1 MHKHHW
7 LCSDIPGIYYC
18 ACKSEAYYNSL
29 TGNIT
34 PYEDQTFVSPVCY
47 NEYINPTKGNTMTEI
62 THSVYT
68 VEFTKVYSVK
78 IDGDNGYDKNTQY
91 LDNLSEQ
98 EIFAISDGEP
108 ELYRRNFQIDLWT
121 KNEDTGE
128 PELYDS
134 LVFDN

>member
-1 MHKHHW
+1 
-7 LCSDIPGIYYC
+7 
-18 ACKSEAYYNSL
+18 
-29 TGNIT
+29 
-34 PYEDQTFVSPVCY
+34 
-47 NEYINPTKGNTMTEI
+47 MTDI

-78 IDGDNGYDKNTQY
+78 IDGDDNYDKNTEY
-91 LDNLSEQ
+91 LNNLSEQ
-98 EIFAISDGEP
+98 EISAISDGEP